1 MSRIY
6 PPLRSLL
13 LAACLTVL
21 VSVVAAIPRA
31 EAYSDQPP
39 ARRTGA
45 PGENTCAACHNG
57 GLNDSQ
63 GTLSIL
69 GVPANYTPGQSYT
82 ITVSLARAGQTRW
95 GFELTCL
102 LTSTSGAGG
111 TITSTSPLTATQ
123 LSSGK
128 TYIAQAGGTAPN
140 DGTFAGTADGP
151 VTWSFSWV
159 APAAGAGSVQFY
171 AAGVAADNSADADAG
186 DYVYTTSVSSSE
198 GVFTDVTST
207 TWGKIKAAY
216 LAAP

>member
-1 MSRIY
+1 MSRFY
-6 PPLRSLL
+6 PSLPSLL
-13 LAACLTVL
+13 LPACLTLLISVL
-21 VSVVAAIPRA
+21 VGVPRA

-57 GLNDSQ
+57 GLNDNQ
-63 GTLSIL
+63 GTFSIL
-69 GVPANYTPGQSYT
+69 SVPASYTPGQTYT
-82 ITVSLARAGQTRW
+82 ISVSLARAGQTRW

-102 LTSTSGAGG
+102 LTSTSAAGG
-111 TITSTSPLTATQ
+111 TIISTSALTATQ

-151 VTWSFSWV
+151 VTWSFSWA

-186 DYVYTTSVSSSE
+186 DYVYTTSASSSE
-198 GVFTDVTST
+198 GVVTDVTST

-216 LAAP
+216 LAVP